1 MKKMK
6 LDIQKFS
13 VPYTYIDF
21 EDLPSTNTP
30 LDSTNMNQMQNLI
43 HNEITSLNPVG
54 IISTYA
60 GSTAPTG
67 WLICDGSAVS
77 RTTYADLFSAIGT
90 TYGTGDG
97 STTFN
102 LPNLKGKVPVGYNS
116 SDSSFDT
123 LGETGGEKTHTLT
136 TSEMPSHNHDG
147 IYWGNPPSYPISL
160 NPGSSAGYKPNWE
173 GSSPGNSGIRT
184 AYTGGDQ
191 AHNNLQPYIVLN
203 YIIKY

>member
-43 HNEITSLNPVG
+43 HNEITSLNPAG

-77 RTTYADLFSAIGT
+77 RTTYANLFSVIGT
-90 TYGTGDG
+90 TYGSGDG
-97 STTFN
+97 ETTFN
-102 LPNLKGKVPVGYNS
+102 IP
-116 SDSSFDT
+116 F
-123 LGETGGEKTHTLT
+123 
-136 TSEMPSHNHDG
+136 
-147 IYWGNPPSYPISL
+147 
-160 NPGSSAGYKPNWE
+160 
-173 GSSPGNSGIRT
+173 
-184 AYTGGDQ
+184 
-191 AHNNLQPYIVLN
+191 
-203 YIIKY
+203 